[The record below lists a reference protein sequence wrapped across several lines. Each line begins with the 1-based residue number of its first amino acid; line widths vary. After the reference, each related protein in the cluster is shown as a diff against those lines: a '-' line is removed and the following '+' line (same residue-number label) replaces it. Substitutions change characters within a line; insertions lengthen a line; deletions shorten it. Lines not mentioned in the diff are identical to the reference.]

1 MGAVWYNREK
11 GGGEMG
17 RLVRI
22 LPALLAFLL
31 LVGCGTQQQG
41 QRQDQQEQQGQSG
54 EATLFI
60 GMEGDFAE
68 YPLAYSGELTPEKLI
83 AGIAELT
90 GWNLDLAGEVT
101 AGGGGVTVCFAE
113 ESSLFVGPPEPQREE
128 FFVYSAEQL
137 DVMILDSVQRTLQ
150 ENSPGT
156 PLSNPETPEVYFC
169 GPDGGALTLP
179 QLGLV
184 LPQGEPYRGILTGD
198 THVEGV
204 FEGLD
209 GETAAVR
216 VNGEQRRY
224 PVADSEA
231 LWTLRALE
239 PGFAV
244 SFEIERDKEGTERIV
259 RVYGD

>member
-1 MGAVWYNREK
+1 MAMVWYNREK

-17 RLVRI
+17 RLVRV
-22 LPALLAFLL
+22 LPLVLAFLL
-31 LVGCGTQQQG
+31 LVGCGGQEQTQREQT
-41 QRQDQQEQQGQSG
+41 QQEQRG

-68 YPLAYSGELTPEKLI
+68 YPLTYSGELTPEKLI

-90 GWNLDLAGEVT
+90 GWNLDLSDGVT
-101 AGGGGVTVCFAE
+101 DGKGGMTVCFAE

-137 DVMILDSVQRTLQ
+137 DATILDSVQKTLQ
-150 ENSPGT
+150 ENFVDRILGDPAAL
-156 PLSNPETPEVYFC
+156 PIYFC

-179 QLGLV
+179 QIGIV
-184 LPQGEPYRGILTGD
+184 LPLGEPYRGILTGG
-198 THVEGV
+198 TRVEGV

-209 GETAAVR
+209 GEMATVQ
-216 VNGEQRRY
+216 VDGERRRY

-239 PGFAV
+239 PGFSV